1 MAIQKQTRLTAGV
14 IRLLSLTMFFTVW
27 LPSSD
32 AQATTLYVSDTT
44 LEANLRTGTKIEHRI
59 IGMLRPGTRV
69 TLVREQDGWAEVTL
83 EDGRTGWI
91 LSRYLSERPPWRVTA
106 EKLQA
111 ENDELKARLRQIQG
125 EHGKLVRENAALKKQ
140 MGTEQR
146 ELQTVRQDYDELKNS
161 ASNYLNLKMAYENL
175 QAEARQSK
183 AKLVEVQKAYDKLKM
198 STNIRWF
205 LSGAGVLLLGWI
217 VGSYMARLRR
227 RRSGDYYKL

>member
-1 MAIQKQTRLTAGV
+1 M
-14 IRLLSLTMFFTVW
+14 
-27 LPSSD
+27 
-32 AQATTLYVSDTT
+32 
-44 LEANLRTGTKIEHRI
+44 
-59 IGMLRPGTRV
+59 
-69 TLVREQDGWAEVTL
+69 
-83 EDGRTGWI
+83 
-91 LSRYLSERPPWRVTA
+91 TA

-111 ENDELKARLRQIQG
+111 ENDELKARLRQIQS
-125 EHGKLVRENAALKKQ
+125 EHGKLVRENNALKKQ
-140 MGTEQR
+140 MDTEQR

-198 STNIRWF
+198 SSNIRWF

-217 VGSYMARLRR
+217 VGSYMARMRR

>member
-1 MAIQKQTRLTAGV
+1 
-14 IRLLSLTMFFTVW
+14 
-27 LPSSD
+27 
-32 AQATTLYVSDTT
+32 
-44 LEANLRTGTKIEHRI
+44 
-59 IGMLRPGTRV
+59 
-69 TLVREQDGWAEVTL
+69 
-83 EDGRTGWI
+83 
-91 LSRYLSERPPWRVTA
+91 
-106 EKLQA
+106 
-111 ENDELKARLRQIQG
+111 NDELKARLRQIQG